1 MCLLQ
6 LLMAAAALGVT
17 ESFRP
22 FYEEYYRYLYNF
34 IRKMVPEEETA
45 QDLTQEAFTRVLKN
59 WQRCTDGK
67 DRKNYLFTTA
77 ANLCRDHARSS
88 RQKRGHVPLELVA
101 GSLADPHG
109 GAAEHRTGLEQLEA
123 VLQRLLA
130 ALPEEERL
138 VLQLKR
144 VEGMTY
150 EDISAMTR
158 IPVRTLKRRVKS
170 TLDSLVAALDRMGI
184 LAEEV
189 LQ

>member
-1 MCLLQ
+1 MRLLQ
-6 LLMAAAALGVT
+6 LLMTAAVLGVT
-17 ESFRP
+17 DSFHP

-45 QDLTQEAFTRVLKN
+45 QDLTQEAFTRILKN
-59 WQRCTDGK
+59 WSRCTEEK
-67 DRKNYLFTTA
+67 DRKNYLFTIA

-88 RQKRGHVPLELVA
+88 RQKKGHVPLELVA
-101 GSLADPHG
+101 GSLADPYG
-109 GAAEHRTGLEQLEA
+109 GAAEDRAGLEELET

-138 VLQLKR
+138 VLQMKR
-144 VEGMTY
+144 IEGMTY
-150 EDISAMTR
+150 EDISAVTR
-158 IPVRTLKRRVKS
+158 IPVRTLKRRVRN